1 MQNKTP
7 KINYRILLIR
17 NVILTQLKY
26 LVCITINVSL
36 IKFQHLDNLCENFK
50 LKYR

>member
-7 KINYRILLIR
+7 KINYRILLLS

-36 IKFQHLDNLCENFK
+36 IKF
-50 LKYR
+50 